1 MRFKGFDG
9 EWERRKMRDIAE
21 VNPKDELPE
30 LFEYVDL
37 ESVVGIE
44 MVTHR
49 TETRLSAPSR
59 AQRLA
64 RKGDLFY
71 QTVRPYQ
78 KNNYLFED
86 GSKHYVFSTGYAQ
99 LRPRCDGYFL
109 LALVQDS
116 RFVISVLTLC
126 TGTSYPAISATDLV
140 DVEVIMPKG
149 LPEQAAIGT
158 FFKCLDEQITQKGKR
173 LEKTRNIKA
182 ALLEKMFPEHG
193 KSVPEVR
200 GKGFAGEWNRQKLGD
215 IAVFSKGVGYS
226 KNDLCEKGT
235 PIILYGRLYTNY
247 ETVMTH
253 IDTFVV
259 PKQNSVYSNGDEI
272 LIPASGETA
281 EDISRASAVLK
292 TGIILG
298 GDLNIVRLP
307 LALFDTVFLSLM
319 FFTRVVSN
327 ELGRRAQGKTIVHVH
342 SSDLQ
347 TLYLLIPPKAEQ
359 AAIGVFFR
367 KLDSLITLYEQ
378 ELEKLKQIKLA
389 MLERMFV

>member
-1 MRFKGFDG
+1 MTMNKNKPRVRFKGFDG

-149 LPEQAAIGT
+149 LPEQAAIG
-158 FFKCLDEQITQKGKR
+158 
-173 LEKTRNIKA
+173 
-182 ALLEKMFPEHG
+182 
-193 KSVPEVR
+193 
-200 GKGFAGEWNRQKLGD
+200 
-215 IAVFSKGVGYS
+215 
-226 KNDLCEKGT
+226 
-235 PIILYGRLYTNY
+235 
-247 ETVMTH
+247 
-253 IDTFVV
+253 
-259 PKQNSVYSNGDEI
+259 
-272 LIPASGETA
+272 
-281 EDISRASAVLK
+281 
-292 TGIILG
+292 
-298 GDLNIVRLP
+298 
-307 LALFDTVFLSLM
+307 
-319 FFTRVVSN
+319 
-327 ELGRRAQGKTIVHVH
+327 
-342 SSDLQ
+342 
-347 TLYLLIPPKAEQ
+347 
-359 AAIGVFFR
+359 VFFR